1 MHTYLQ
7 ASGCEGGEPQLTCSI
22 PSSPPSKTPLC
33 PGSKEETRMSE
44 KLASPSSCDFSL
56 SLNTGGGA
64 RGTAEGRESDVAHRD
79 ADLPLSTGWIPGRT
93 QRQNSATNRTASAS
107 RPESICPGLRE
118 GGDPLR
124 SHLQSVDSQQRGQ
137 KLPGASTLPQGWHP
151 RSSQEPRWVKVRQRR
166 RGAKQTLDHQ
176 DTKSLVH
183 PLPPAPASLAR

>member
-107 RPESICPGLRE
+107 HSESIWPGLRE

-166 RGAKQTLDHQ
+166 RGAKQTLWI
-176 DTKSLVH
+176 TKTQSPSCIPFPR
-183 PLPPAPASLAR
+183 PLPA